1 MMLVLSFS
9 LITFEVS
16 GQSNRMPNATFKII
30 SQLDQSS
37 GDTIKFD
44 GVFII
49 KHNEL
54 SWGPDEQNLAVL
66 NVESSE
72 GSWNKKRGRG
82 IVSCEVNIAEVMGT
96 VKFLGDKS
104 HLIIEIVLDLEPTPL
119 KTKLFAKSISYK
131 KLEQ

>member
-1 MMLVLSFS
+1 MLNVLSLI

-30 SQLDQSS
+30 SQLDQTS

-49 KHNEL
+49 SHNEL
-54 SWGPDEQNLAVL
+54 FWGPDKQNLAVL

-82 IVSCEVNIAEVMGT
+82 IVSCDVNIADLTGT

-104 HLIIEIVLDLEPTPL
+104 HLIIEIVLEMEPSSL
-119 KTKLFAKSISYK
+119 KTKLFAKNIAYR
-131 KLEQ
+131 KLED